1 MSYFSKS
8 KKELE
13 MLEKELL
20 NEYNSY
26 KAMGL
31 SLDLSRGKPCTE
43 QLDLSMGMFSS
54 LDDES
59 SYIAEDG
66 FDCRNYGLTYG
77 LPEAKRFFSDLTG
90 VPTENIIVGGNSS
103 LNLMYDAIARA
114 MLYGVVGSIR
124 PWCKEE
130 KLKFLCPAPGY
141 DRHFAVTESLGFELI
156 TVNMTENGPDMDE
169 VEALVKN
176 DAQIK
181 GIWCVPKYSN
191 PTGITYSDETVE
203 RLVKMHTAAPD
214 FRIFFD
220 NAYAI
225 HDMCEEG
232 DKLADVF
239 ALAKKYG
246 NENRVFYFTSTSKVT
261 LPGAGISM
269 FAASK
274 ENLEQIKPI
283 MAIQTIGPDK
293 LNQLRHIRFLENKEA
308 VFALM
313 KKHGAII
320 GEKFKILLDTLNSEL
335 GGLGIAEWTSP
346 RGGYFT
352 SLDVLD
358 GCAKAVYE
366 LCREAG
372 VTLTKVGATFPY
384 GVDARDRNLRLAPT
398 YAKNEDLAL
407 AAKVL
412 TCATKLA
419 CVRKILSE
427 K

>member
-141 DRHFAVTESLGFELI
+141 DRHFRITESFGFELI
-156 TVNMTENGPDMDE
+156 TIPMTATGPDMDM
-169 VEALVKN
+169 VE
-176 DAQIK
+176 
-181 GIWCVPKYSN
+181 
-191 PTGITYSDETVE
+191 
-203 RLVKMHTAAPD
+203 
-214 FRIFFD
+214 
-220 NAYAI
+220 
-225 HDMCEEG
+225 
-232 DKLADVF
+232 
-239 ALAKKYG
+239 
-246 NENRVFYFTSTSKVT
+246 
-261 LPGAGISM
+261 
-269 FAASK
+269 
-274 ENLEQIKPI
+274 
-283 MAIQTIGPDK
+283 
-293 LNQLRHIRFLENKEA
+293 
-308 VFALM
+308 
-313 KKHGAII
+313 
-320 GEKFKILLDTLNSEL
+320 
-335 GGLGIAEWTSP
+335 
-346 RGGYFT
+346 
-352 SLDVLD
+352 
-358 GCAKAVYE
+358 
-366 LCREAG
+366 
-372 VTLTKVGATFPY
+372 
-384 GVDARDRNLRLAPT
+384 
-398 YAKNEDLAL
+398 
-407 AAKVL
+407 
-412 TCATKLA
+412 
-419 CVRKILSE
+419 
-427 K
+427 